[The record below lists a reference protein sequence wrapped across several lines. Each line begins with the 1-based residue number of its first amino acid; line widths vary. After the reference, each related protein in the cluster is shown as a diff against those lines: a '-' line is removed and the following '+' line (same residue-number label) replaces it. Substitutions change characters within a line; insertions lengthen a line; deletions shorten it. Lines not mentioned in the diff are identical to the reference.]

1 MKNGSTLVI
10 TRIMTKQKNSI
21 IPIEIIV
28 IGTGNI
34 AIRHIKNLQLLK
46 PMNKIFVLKRSN
58 RSLDKFFKKSNINII
73 SNIED
78 IHPVNSKSLAIICSP
93 ASLHSKDIKVL
104 SSKGFNIFV
113 EKPFL
118 TQHDRIST
126 ALNYASNNKV
136 ITSVG
141 YNMRFTER
149 LQYMKKQIIRG
160 NLNDIQNVNI
170 EVLTDF
176 RKWRKNKDY
185 KDTVSFNKSLGG
197 GVINELSHEVDYMIY
212 LFGKPKS
219 VKVSHNKDY
228 KIASDVELNIIADF
242 NYNKNFT
249 IKLHA
254 NMLSDKNKRI
264 CSIYTKEN
272 NFIINHLSNKIQ
284 TIGKN
289 ESVLKF
295 NDSTNQSYMNEIK
308 DMLHCITKNVK
319 SLFSFEYFVPTQVT
333 LNAMHSSLHK
343 NKRIYLR

>member
-21 IPIEIIV
+21 TPIEIIV

-34 AIRHIKNLQLLK
+34 AIRHIKNIQLLK

-126 ALNYASNNKV
+126 ALNYASNNKI

-185 KDTVSFNKSLGG
+185 KDTVSFHKSLGG

-228 KIASDVELNIIADF
+228 KITCQE
-242 NYNKNFT
+242 
-249 IKLHA
+249 
-254 NMLSDKNKRI
+254 
-264 CSIYTKEN
+264 
-272 NFIINHLSNKIQ
+272 
-284 TIGKN
+284 
-289 ESVLKF
+289 
-295 NDSTNQSYMNEIK
+295 
-308 DMLHCITKNVK
+308 
-319 SLFSFEYFVPTQVT
+319 
-333 LNAMHSSLHK
+333 
-343 NKRIYLR
+343 